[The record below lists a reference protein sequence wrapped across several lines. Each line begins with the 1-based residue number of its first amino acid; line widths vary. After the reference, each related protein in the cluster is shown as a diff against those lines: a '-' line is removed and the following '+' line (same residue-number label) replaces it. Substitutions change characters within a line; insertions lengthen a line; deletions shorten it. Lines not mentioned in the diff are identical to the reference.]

1 MWRLYL
7 RIFILISVVTIS
19 LTQVLSY
26 MTNQFYA
33 EQLEQFAVRDADAQ
47 IFLVEQYLDNTHG
60 QLWLDRFKTLQK
72 KANES
77 YNLITL
83 DRTIAMIAPRNR
95 QRLLNRKVVVDVK
108 SNAYFRRVDT
118 NNLTFPG
125 SANQVIYVTNK
136 EDHDPLIT
144 KIKRF
149 QYTIIFFLLLIPCGI
164 WSYLH
169 WRELQSLSK
178 TANDFGSGLLS
189 SRAKVRK
196 SASVYPLA
204 QCMNLMAERIQ
215 RLIDSQRELLHS
227 VSHELRTPIARLEFG
242 LALLK
247 NDAKNQQ
254 LEPRF
259 ISMENDLH
267 ELNDLVSE
275 LLSLAKIEQQQA
287 LPMQTINMAETLHL
301 ILNSL
306 DHVLQSKK
314 ISHSLH
320 SQTSMIMGDPKL
332 LGRALSNLLRNAAK
346 YANQQIKVSTFSNPS
361 GGIDITI
368 EDDGPGIPENERER
382 IFEPFYRLDRSRDRA
397 SGGFGLGLAI
407 ARKAITLHQG
417 IIRADQSELGGA
429 RFTISLACAGQARFR
444 EDK

>member
-1 MWRLYL
+1 MWRIYL

-33 EQLEQFAVRDADAQ
+33 EQLEQFAVKDADAQ
-47 IFLVEQYLDNTHG
+47 IFLVEQYLDHARG
-60 QLWLDRFKTLQK
+60 QLWLDRFKTLQQ
-72 KANES
+72 KANHS
-77 YNLITL
+77 YDLITL
-83 DRTIAMIAPRNR
+83 DRTIAMIAPHNR
-95 QRLLNRKVVVDVK
+95 QRLLERKVVVDIQ
-108 SNAYFRRVDT
+108 SNAYFRRVDAD
-118 NNLTFPG
+118 NSTFPG
-125 SANQVIYVTNK
+125 SANQVIYASDK
-136 EDHDPLIT
+136 EDNDPLIT
-144 KIKRF
+144 RIKRF
-149 QYTIIFFLLLIPCGI
+149 QYTIIFLLLLIPCGI

-204 QCMNLMAERIQ
+204 QCMNLMAEKIQ

-247 NDAKNQQ
+247 NDAKNKQ

-275 LLSLAKIEQQQA
+275 LLSLAKIEQQHA
-287 LPMQTINMAETLHL
+287 LPMQSINMAETLHL

-306 DHVLQSKK
+306 DHVLQNKE
-314 ISHSLH
+314 ISHALH
-320 SQTSMIMGDPKL
+320 SQTNTILGDPKL

-346 YANQQIKVSTFSNPS
+346 YANQHIKISTMSNRS

-368 EDDGPGIPENERER
+368 EDDGPGVPENEREH

-407 ARKAITLHQG
+407 AKKAVTLHQG
-417 IIRADQSELGGA
+417 KIWVDQSTLGGA
-429 RFTISLACAGQARFR
+429 RFTISLARG
-444 EDK
+444 

>member
-1 MWRLYL
+1 MWRIYL

-33 EQLEQFAVRDADAQ
+33 EQLEQFAVKDADAQ

-72 KANES
+72 KANDS
-77 YNLITL
+77 YDLITL

-95 QRLLNRKVVVDVK
+95 QRLLERKVVVDIQ

-118 NNLTFPG
+118 DNSTFPG
-125 SANQVIYVTNK
+125 SANLVIYVTNK

-144 KIKRF
+144 RIKRF
-149 QYTIIFFLLLIPCGI
+149 QYTIIFLLLLIPCGI

-178 TANDFGSGLLS
+178 TANEFGSGLLS

-215 RLIDSQRELLHS
+215 RLVDSQRELLHS

-242 LALLK
+242 LELLK
-247 NDAKNQQ
+247 KDAKNND
-254 LEPRF
+254 LNPRF
-259 ISMENDLH
+259 LAMENDLQ
-267 ELNDLVSE
+267 ELNELVSE

-287 LPMQTINMAETLHL
+287 LPMHRVNLTETLHMV
-301 ILNSL
+301 LNSL
-306 DHVLQSKK
+306 EHVMHGKE
-314 ISHSLH
+314 ISHAIH
-320 SQTSMIMGDPKL
+320 SQDSMVMGDPKL
-332 LGRALSNLLRNAAK
+332 LSRALSNLLRNAAK
-346 YANQQIKVSTFSNPS
+346 YAEHKIKISTLQNNT
-361 GGIDITI
+361 GGLEISI
-368 EDDGPGIPENERER
+368 EDDGPGIPDKEREH
-382 IFEPFYRLDRSRDRA
+382 IFEPFFRLDRSRDRA

-407 ARKAITLHQG
+407 AKKAVTLHQG
-417 IIRADQSELGGA
+417 KIWVDQSTLGGA
-429 RFTISLACAGQARFR
+429 RFTISLTEA
-444 EDK
+444 

>member
-1 MWRLYL
+1 MWRIYL
-7 RIFILISVVTIS
+7 RIFILISVVTAS

-33 EQLEQFAVRDADAQ
+33 EQLEEFAVKDADAQ
-47 IFLVEQYLDNTHG
+47 IFLVEQYLDNAHG
-60 QLWLDRFKTLQK
+60 PLWLSRFKTLQK
-72 KANES
+72 KANNGYE
-77 YNLITL
+77 LITL
-83 DRTIAMIAPRNR
+83 DRAIAMVAPRNQ
-95 QRLLNRKVVVDVK
+95 QRLLERKVVDFK

-118 NNLTFPG
+118 NNSTFPG
-125 SANQVIYVTNK
+125 SANLVIYATDK

-189 SRAKVRK
+189 SRARVRK

-247 NDAKNQQ
+247 NDAKNTQ

-275 LLSLAKIEQQQA
+275 LLSLAKIEQQQT
-287 LPMQTINMAETLHL
+287 LPMQEVNMAETLHL
-301 ILNSL
+301 VLNSL
-306 DHVLQSKK
+306 DHVLQNKA
-314 ISHSLH
+314 ISHTLH
-320 SQTSMIMGDPKL
+320 SQTSIVVGDPKL

-346 YANQQIKVSTFSNPS
+346 YANQQIKVSTLSNRS

-368 EDDGPGIPENERER
+368 EDDGPGVPENEREH

-407 ARKAITLHQG
+407 AKKAVTLHQG
-417 IIRADQSELGGA
+417 KIWVDQSVLGGA
-429 RFTISLACAGQARFR
+429 RFTISLSQS
-444 EDK
+444 